1 MPFRY
6 VRQCKGIIT
15 TIVSRDVIKK
25 AGLRQSFLA
34 VSFKVA
40 EKAGG
45 DIFLQMIMS
54 AVDQLLLLCSSYLES
69 SVEKF
74 HHK

>member
-6 VRQCKGIIT
+6 VEYYKGIIIT

-45 DIFLQMIMS
+45 DIFLTNDYVSRRSIVTF
-54 AVDQLLLLCSSYLES
+54 AFIV
-69 SVEKF
+69 F
-74 HHK
+74 